1 MGHAKKPTT
10 IILLNICSN
19 KIVLKIYCYIHSS
32 GNNRINAYMRLLR
45 PWQHV
50 QDLWKFQKDSWH
62 KDPSQAKK
70 FFPVNPCW
78 ERKIQFSPLEC
89 QWVCQPHSM
98 TDSMLRPKQS
108 GFHGVFFFWCFFY
121 LVWFEYFFLLL
132 SVCFDFCSVSYW
144 KGERTRNWM
153 NRKGGKIW
161 EELWRKRI
169 QSKYILWKIAI
180 KGRN

>member
-19 KIVLKIYCYIHSS
+19 KIVLKIYCYIYSS

-70 FFPVNPCW
+70 FFPVDPCW

-121 LVWFEYFFLLL
+121 LVWFEYFLSFCCYLFVLIFVQFLT
-132 SVCFDFCSVSYW
+132 
-144 KGERTRNWM
+144 EREKEQETGWIGRVE
-153 NRKGGKIW
+153 RYGRSCEGKEYNQNIFY
-161 EELWRKRI
+161 EK
-169 QSKYILWKIAI
+169 
-180 KGRN
+180 